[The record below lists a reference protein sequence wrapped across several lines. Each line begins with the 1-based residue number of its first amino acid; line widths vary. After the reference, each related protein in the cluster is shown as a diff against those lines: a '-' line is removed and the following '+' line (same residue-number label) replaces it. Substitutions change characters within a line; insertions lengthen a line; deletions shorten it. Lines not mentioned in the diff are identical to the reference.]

1 MNEIESQLE
10 TLIGGGEAMP
20 MLPPDPI
27 QLPPD
32 LTETELLAMCERQEK
47 DFTDFF
53 KDTIKDI
60 EDNARLYKGAAAAG
74 VLGSGPILPLV
85 ASIVDTQQARLM
97 GQYFAQ
103 EKFFDLLPNG
113 RSALDVPNAGDIASR
128 VEDFLNEQIYDT
140 PDFFQR
146 MDKATRMLLIEDA
159 IIARVRG
166 EDEDNYKMSVVR
178 QDLNG
183 QPVPTS
189 IDFEEQKKTGPV
201 FDVDSIRSYAW
212 DPRASLNIRK
222 AKWVRHR
229 TNVTSGEID
238 EWAKTGVINV
248 DAAKRAKQLSQGA
261 QNMSGNMGQDSKD
274 PAGQYAKYV
283 DGKNLPSGAWKD
295 GLITVDEWIG
305 YVCWGKDENVQS
317 AEFVWWLVPDKQVLL
332 KFGAN
337 TSKRLKRPFAMAI
350 LGQKQEGLLGQ
361 GPVDIVKPLIVKISN
376 VMSAINKLMWQ
387 AANVPTFYEPSSML
401 DGRRTLLQDANLVP
415 VMNAKA
421 INRMEPP
428 TTSIRLLQDYLN
440 FLISQAREATASN
453 EQAQGIGGG
462 SDTATESQILAQSA
476 GMRTQYTI
484 NLANAELTCQIA
496 ELYLEWFREN
506 GVPGEMVTR
515 EAGVDGNPV
524 EITPE
529 DLALDYKVRPLS
541 SVPQSNKLARFKELS
556 AVVEK
561 IAAIPPQMLTD
572 AQGQPMK
579 LNLYEFLSQDMLP
592 LIDVRGGQRLFTRLA
607 LPPVNPM
614 LGAGGVMPVE
624 AAGGG
629 MPNDMPPPNPEL
641 GA

>member
-1 MNEIESQLE
+1 MNEIETQLE
-10 TLIGGGEAMP
+10 QMTGLEGLLPP
-20 MLPPDPI
+20 MPPDPI
-27 QLPPD
+27 QLPEG
-32 LTETELLAMCERQEK
+32 LTEVELLSMCEKQEK
-47 DFTDFF
+47 DFQDFF
-53 KDTIKDI
+53 KDTLKEI
-60 EDNARLYKGAAAAG
+60 EDNARLYAGKAAG
-74 VLGSGPILPLV
+74 GVIGSGPILPLV
-85 ASIVDTQQARLM
+85 TSIVDTQQARMM

-103 EKFFDLLPNG
+103 EKFFDLLPSG
-113 RSALDVPNAGDIASR
+113 RSALDIGDAGDIASR

-166 EDEDNYKMSVVR
+166 EEEDDYKMR
-178 QDLNG
+178 AT
-183 QPVPTS
+183 TS
-189 IDFEEQKKTGPV
+189 SGPMGGAEVYTGIEFEEEKRTGPV
-201 FDVDSIRSYAW
+201 FDVDSIRTYAW

-229 TNVTSGEID
+229 TNVSPSEID
-238 EWAKTGVINV
+238 EWAKNGVVNV
-248 DAAKRAKQLSQGA
+248 EAAKKAKQLGNNAQTLQGNA
-261 QNMSGNMGQDSKD
+261 GQDSKD

-283 DGKNLPSGAWKD
+283 DGKNLPSGDWKG
-295 GLITVDEWIG
+295 GLVTVDEWHG
-305 YVCWGKDENVQS
+305 YVTWGKDDAVQC
-317 AEFVWWLVPDKQVLL
+317 AEFIWWLVPDKQVLL
-332 KFGAN
+332 KFRAN
-337 TSKRLKRPFAMAI
+337 TSKRLKRPFAMTI

-376 VMSAINKLMWQ
+376 VLSAINKLMWQ
-387 AANVPTFYEPSSML
+387 TANSPIFYEPVSML

-415 VMNAKA
+415 VMNSKA

-428 TTSIRLLQDYLN
+428 TASIQLLQNYLN

-453 EQAQGIGGG
+453 EQAQGIGGS
-462 SDTATESQILAQSA
+462 SDTATESQILAQSS
-476 GMRTQYTI
+476 GMRTQYAI
-484 NLANAELTCQIA
+484 NLANAEFTCSIA

-529 DLALDYKVRPLS
+529 DLSLDYKVRPLS
-541 SVPQSNKLARFKELS
+541 SIPQSNKLARFKELS

-561 IAAIPPQMLTD
+561 IAGIPPELLTD

-592 LIDVRGGQRLFTRLA
+592 LIDVRGGQRLFTRMA
-607 LPPVNPM
+607 
-614 LGAGGVMPVE
+614 MPSVIP
-624 AAGGG
+624 GG
-629 MPNDMPPPNPEL
+629 MPQGMLPQGQESIPQDMPPPQPQL